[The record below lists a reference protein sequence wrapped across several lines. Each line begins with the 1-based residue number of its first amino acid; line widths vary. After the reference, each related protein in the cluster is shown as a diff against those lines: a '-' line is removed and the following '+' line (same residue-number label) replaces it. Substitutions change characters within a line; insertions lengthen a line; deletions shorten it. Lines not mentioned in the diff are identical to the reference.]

1 MSVLFTVKDHVARV
15 TIDRPD
21 RMNAMDTAT
30 QARLAEIWDAIEA
43 DPEIRCVVLTGSG
56 DRAFSAGA
64 DLKDDTGM
72 SGVDYWKDLS
82 GTGFRR
88 IALRDRLST
97 PVIARINGL
106 ALGGGLEMA
115 MGCDILIAS
124 ETARFGLPEA
134 RVGRLPLDGGMV
146 VLPRLI
152 PRNIAVGMMMTGRM
166 QPAAEMAGYGLVN
179 AVVPASELD
188 AEVDRWVAD
197 ILASAPLSLRAIKAT
212 VRETAEMPVHE
223 AYQHE
228 TPELIAALTSEDADE
243 GVAAFREKRAPVW
256 RGK

>member
-1 MSVLFTVKDHVARV
+1 MSVLFNVEDHVARV

-30 QARLAEIWDAIEA
+30 QTRLAEIWDEIEGNS
-43 DPEIRCVVLTGSG
+43 DIRCVVLTGSG
-56 DRAFSAGA
+56 ERAFSAGA

-82 GTGFRR
+82 GSGFRR
-88 IALRDRLST
+88 IALRDSLST
-97 PVIARINGL
+97 PVIARVNGL

-115 MGCDILIAS
+115 IGCDILIAS

-134 RVGRLPLDGGMV
+134 KVGRLPLDGGMIT
-146 VLPRLI
+146 LPRLI

-166 QPAAEMAGYGLVN
+166 VSAQDMASYGLVN
-179 AVVPASELD
+179 AVVPTEELD

-197 ILASAPLSLRAIKAT
+197 ILASAPLSVKAIKTT
-212 VRETAEMPVHE
+212 VRKTAEMSVHD

-228 TPELIAALTSEDADE
+228 TPELIAALNSKDADE
-243 GVAAFREKRAPVW
+243 GVAAFRDKRAPVW
-256 RGK
+256 RGC